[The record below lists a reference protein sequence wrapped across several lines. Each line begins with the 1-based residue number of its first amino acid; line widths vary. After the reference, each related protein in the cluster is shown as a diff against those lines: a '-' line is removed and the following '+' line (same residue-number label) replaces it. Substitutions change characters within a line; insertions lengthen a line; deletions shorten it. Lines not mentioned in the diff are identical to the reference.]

1 MAVSE
6 GAMMAVADARLGK
19 RRRDSKLQL
28 KPDPEVD
35 EYLNNFRHEPR
46 DPGRQ
51 YLFIYIV
58 LYIYIYIYIYIYSK
72 WVLFRFLHVQYLH

>member
-35 EYLNNFRHEPR
+35 EYLNNFHHEPR
-46 DPGRQ
+46 DPRPS
-51 YLFIYIV
+51 ISIV
-58 LYIYIYIYIYIYSK
+58 YIYIYI
-72 WVLFRFLHVQYLH
+72 V